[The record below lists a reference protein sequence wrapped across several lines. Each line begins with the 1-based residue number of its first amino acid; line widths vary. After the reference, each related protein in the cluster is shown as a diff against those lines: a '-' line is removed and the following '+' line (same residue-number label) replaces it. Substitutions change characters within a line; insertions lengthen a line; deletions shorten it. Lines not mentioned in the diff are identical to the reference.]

1 MDTNK
6 LSQFVQSKKLVVV
19 IIGLVGLAIL
29 MGTFSLGV
37 FVGYHK
43 ARFSYAWGEN
53 YHNNFGGPRGG
64 LFKDFSGKEF
74 IDAHGTYGQIV
85 KVTSSTLIVKGRD
98 NVEKIVV
105 VNDDTSIMRLRGVI
119 KISGLKINDNIIVIG
134 EPNEQGQIE
143 AKFIRFL
150 PATSNLPV
158 MDRR

>member
-158 MDRR
+158 VDRR

>member
-85 KVTSSTLIVKGRD
+85 KVTSSTLIVKGRA

>member
-53 YHNNFGGPRGG
+53 YHNNFCGPRGG

-134 EPNEQGQIE
+134 EPN
-143 AKFIRFL
+143 
-150 PATSNLPV
+150 
-158 MDRR
+158 

>member
-1 MDTNK
+1 MPK
-6 LSQFVQSKKLVVV
+6 LPVKVFTSQTRNIPIDQPNLAEIQFNSYDWFKGK
-19 IIGLVGLAIL
+19 GLKELFQEIL
-29 MGTFSLGV
+29 
-37 FVGYHK
+37 
-43 ARFSYAWGEN
+43 
-53 YHNNFGGPRGG
+53 PI
-64 LFKDFSGKEF
+64 KDFSGKEF